1 MARQTRRKKPSAPA
15 KKTTAR
21 RGRKSSFMSRLK
33 RSLGMPW
40 FKNWRTRDLFKVG
53 FLIAFW
59 GAIALGIMIFVLSMG
74 LPDIRKASAL
84 EQRPTIII
92 RDKDGKEIARMG
104 DNQGERFRIAEMSPH
119 LINAV
124 IATEDR
130 RFYKHWG
137 VDPIGLARAV
147 VTNIRA
153 GGVSQGGS
161 TITQQLAKNL
171 FLTPER
177 TLTRKAKEALLALYL
192 ERRYTKDDILAA
204 YLNRAYFGA
213 GAYGADSAARVYFNT
228 TARKLTLEQAA
239 MLAGLLKAPSRY
251 SPDNDP
257 KLTMQRTRVVLSN
270 MVAAGYLRPGAEKMT
285 IQPFP
290 AREYNIGG
298 SFDLRYYA
306 DWIMSQVDSYTGSSA
321 QDLIIDTTLDT
332 KIQNHASKVLRDSI
346 DKQGKALNI
355 TQGAL
360 VMMKPDGAVVT
371 MIGGRDYGDSQY
383 NRATQ
388 SLRQPGSSFKPF
400 IYLAAL
406 EAGYTPDTTVTDAP
420 LRIGKYS
427 PTNYDGKYHGNVS
440 LQDAVAASLNTVAVR
455 TLKDVGISNV
465 KNIAQRMGITEP
477 LTPDLSL
484 ALGAS
489 EVHILS
495 MTSAYA
501 TLANNGLATQ
511 PYGIRLIRT
520 PKGQVIYQ
528 RREVPATPVLSPY
541 TVAQMN
547 QMLQSVVFYGTGKRA
562 MIDRPVAG
570 KTGTSSNYRDAW
582 FIGYT
587 PDYATSVWVGNDD
600 NSPMKRVTG
609 GAMPTQIWHDVMA
622 YAESGLP
629 VRALPIV
636 STMGS
641 QTAPVQQMEDG
652 TIVPQQQQEE
662 PGLFESIL
670 NNIVGNDQ
678 EPAPAQPPAEAKAPI
693 VWDESNPANLPPENP
708 ETIMQENLGEAAA
721 PAPAPV
727 EAPVPGQ
734 YRRLD

>member
-21 RGRKSSFMSRLK
+21 RGRKLSFMSRLK

-40 FKNWRTRDLFKVG
+40 FKNWRMRDYLKILFLG
-53 FLIAFW
+53 AFW
-59 GAIALGIMIFVLSMG
+59 GGVALGALVFILSMG
-74 LPDIRKASAL
+74 LPDIRKAADL
-84 EQRPTIII
+84 EQQPTIII

-104 DNQGERFRIAEMSPH
+104 DNQGDRLSVSEMSPH

-147 VTNIRA
+147 VTNLRA

-171 FLTPER
+171 FLSPER

-192 ERRYTKDDILAA
+192 ERRYTKNDILGA

-228 TARKLTLEQAA
+228 SARNLNLEQAA

-257 KLTMQRTRVVLSN
+257 KLTMKRTRVVLSA
-270 MVAAGYLRPGAEKMT
+270 MVAAGYLRPGAEKME
-285 IQPFP
+285 IKPLP

-306 DWIMSQVDSYTGSSA
+306 DWIMSQVDSYTGSSS
-321 QDLIIDTTLDT
+321 QDLIIETTLDT
-332 KIQNHASKVLRDSI
+332 KIQSFASKQLRDSI
-346 DKQGKALNI
+346 DKDGKALNI

-360 VMMKPDGAVVT
+360 VTMKPDGAVVA
-371 MIGGRDYGDSQY
+371 MVGGRDYGESQY

-400 IYLAAL
+400 IYLGAL
-406 EAGYTPDTTVTDAP
+406 EEGYTPDTLVNDAP
-420 LRIGKYS
+420 LRIGKYA
-427 PTNYDGKYHGNVS
+427 PTNYDGKYHGTVTM
-440 LQDAVAASLNTVAVR
+440 QDAVAASLNTVAVR
-455 TLKDVGISNV
+455 TLKEVGISKV

-477 LTPDLSL
+477 LTADLSL

-528 RREVPATPVLSPY
+528 RRDVPATPVLSPY

-547 QMLQSVVFYGTGKRA
+547 QMLQSVVFYGTGKGA
-562 MIDRPVAG
+562 AIDRPVAG

-587 PDYATSVWVGNDD
+587 PDYVTSVWVGND
-600 NSPMKRVTG
+600 NNTPMKRVTG
-609 GAMPTQIWHDVMA
+609 GAMPTRIWRSVMA
-622 YAESGLP
+622 QAESGLP
-629 VRALPIV
+629 IRALPIV
-636 STMGS
+636 ATMGN
-641 QTAPVQQMEDG
+641 QPVAPQPMDDG
-652 TIVPQQQQEE
+652 SMAAPAVPQEE
-662 PGLFESIL
+662 PGLFDRIL
-670 NNIVGNDQ
+670 NNIVGDN
-678 EPAPAQPPAEAKAPI
+678 QPPAPIAQPVEPKAPI
-693 VWDESNPANLPPENP
+693 VWDETNPANLPTEPNIPQDPQVIIQDTLAEP
-708 ETIMQENLGEAAA
+708 TA
-721 PAPAPV
+721 PASMN
-727 EAPVPGQ
+727 
-734 YRRLD
+734 